1 MHGRN
6 RVCVG
11 AAGPAAS
18 RHGFTLVELLVVIAI
33 IATLIGLLLPAVQ
46 SAREAARRTQCANQ
60 LKQTGLAILQTES
73 ASRMFPSGG
82 IVPYPRIEDYSSGG
96 KPFGPNKQGLSWG
109 YQILPF
115 MEGGSI
121 ATITDTQQIAN
132 SPVPTFNCP
141 SRRGA
146 TSYVNNN
153 AILSQQ
159 GITGP
164 VTFWLTDYAAVH
176 PGPSRSDYPAGFDRL
191 IASATPKTGEI
202 GNTYACSA
210 GYGFW
215 GNGVGIMDHAASL
228 KSVQEL
234 GGVNYQSGY
243 SDFKGVIV
251 RSSSLMKSGTLS
263 KALGY
268 KPNCKT
274 KDISDGLS
282 KTMVVFEKRLLSPY
296 VTGDQDD
303 DGGWSN
309 GWDFDTIRTTLCTPV
324 QDSSSNIAT
333 TGSDPKLSSYKT
345 PGSAHPAG
353 INAVFADGSV
363 AMIVYD
369 VSAEIFNCLG
379 HREDGQAVSVP

>member
-1 MHGRN
+1 MNGGN
-6 RVCVG
+6 RLRGG

-82 IVPYPRIEDYSSGG
+82 IAPYPKIEDYSSGG
-96 KPFGPNKQGLSWG
+96 KPLGPNKQGLSWG

-121 ATITDTQQIAN
+121 ATITNTQQIAN

-146 TSYVNNN
+146 SSYANSKSSMT
-153 AILSQQ
+153 AQ
-159 GITGP
+159 GITAP
-164 VTFWLTDYAAVH
+164 VTYWLADYAAVH

-191 IASATPKTGEI
+191 IASATPRTGEI
-202 GNTYACSA
+202 GNTYACSV

-215 GNGVGIMDHAASL
+215 GNGVGVMDHANAL

-243 SDFKGVIV
+243 TDFKGVIV
-251 RSSSLMKSGTLS
+251 RSSSVMRSGTLS

-274 KDISDGLS
+274 KDIADGLS
-282 KTMVVFEKRLLSPY
+282 KTMMVFEKRLISPY
-296 VTGDQDD
+296 GNGDDDD
-303 DGGWSN
+303 DGGWSA
-309 GWDFDTIRTTLCTPV
+309 GWDYDTIRTTLCTPV
-324 QDSSSNIAT
+324 QDSSSTIT
-333 TGSDPKLSSYKT
+333 TTASDPKASSYKT
-345 PGSAHPAG
+345 PGSAHSAG
-353 INAVFADGSV
+353 INAVYADGSV
-363 AMIVYD
+363 TTINYD
-369 VSAEIFNCLG
+369 ISAETFNCLG